1 MTFKRGF
8 HAYRLPL
15 LVITGL
21 FVLLLL
27 SHLAVAEH
35 KILEHEVRITTPDPD
50 VTLAGTLLLPENAN
64 NGNVVLMITG
74 SGDHK
79 RDAIISGT
87 PLFRLKA
94 EALAAAGIASLRL
107 DDRGTGESTGP
118 STRTSTTAD
127 RVVDMRA
134 ALDWLRAGELAEFSR
149 VGVIG
154 HSEGAGI
161 GARLAAQDYAPDF
174 LVLLGTPA
182 LQGKEVWVDQQ
193 VNGFRQSVDIEEP
206 EMLAQVELHMREA
219 ARLSISGA
227 RPEAMRENTIDLFA
241 LGEIDVGAAENV
253 HMLEAFT
260 KRMAD
265 PWMRY
270 FLADNPVEALAA
282 TRVPVLAIYGS
293 HDRLTS
299 AAANAAP
306 LVKAL
311 LAAGNT
317 DFTVQIMPDQDHFFL
332 RAPGRAVGEH
342 AFGEMEL
349 PPEVMASIID
359 WLGRNPPP

>member
-1 MTFKRGF
+1 MTCNRSRITHRVPVLAIAGLL
-8 HAYRLPL
+8 ALLPFSL
-15 LVITGL
+15 SAETGRDIQ
-21 FVLLLL
+21 
-27 SHLAVAEH
+27 S
-35 KILEHEVRITTPDPD
+35 HEVRLSTPDPE
-50 VTLAGTLLLPENAN
+50 VTLAGTLRLPDSAR
-64 NGNVVLMITG
+64 NGIVVLMITG

-118 STRTSTTAD
+118 STRASTTAD

-161 GARLAAQDYAPDF
+161 GARLAAQTNPPDF
-174 LVLLGTPA
+174 LILLGTPA

-193 VNGFRQSVDIEEP
+193 VAGFRQSVGIEAP
-206 EMLAQVELHMREA
+206 EILAQVEAHMREA
-219 ARLSISGA
+219 ARLSIAGA
-227 RPEAMRENTIDLFA
+227 APEAMQENTIALFA
-241 LGEIDVGAAENV
+241 LGGIDVNAEENN
-253 HMLEAFT
+253 HMLEGFT
-260 KRMAD
+260 SRMAD
-265 PWMRY
+265 RWMRH
-270 FLADNPVEALAA
+270 FLADNPAQALAA

-299 AAANAAP
+299 AAANAGP
-306 LVKAL
+306 LVEAL
-311 LAAGNT
+311 VTAGNP

-332 RAPGRAVGEH
+332 RAPGRPVGEH

-349 PPEVMASIID
+349 PTEVMSTVIA
-359 WLGRNPPP
+359 WLRRNPGP